1 MASPGKAFTL
11 PYLLAVEGKASSPP
25 ADSILY
31 KHIHLRVQLDKKERY
46 QFSLQFGKGFLTL

>member
-25 ADSILY
+25 VDPVLY
-31 KHIHLRVQLDKKERY
+31 MHIHLQVQLEKTRGTSLFFNLER
-46 QFSLQFGKGFLTL
+46 GF